1 MAKPQKAWLCHAL
14 RTARSEVL
22 GLPARANTPMPQ
34 LHPKQAELLASKG
47 QLAWTMSVQSPTM
60 WTKTEASPWCAGL
73 YKNSRLLY
81 NPEGWV
87 VRDPQ

>member
-1 MAKPQKAWLCHAL
+1 MAKPQRAWLCHAL
-14 RTARSEVL
+14 RAARSEVL

-73 YKNSRLLY
+73 YKNSRFLY